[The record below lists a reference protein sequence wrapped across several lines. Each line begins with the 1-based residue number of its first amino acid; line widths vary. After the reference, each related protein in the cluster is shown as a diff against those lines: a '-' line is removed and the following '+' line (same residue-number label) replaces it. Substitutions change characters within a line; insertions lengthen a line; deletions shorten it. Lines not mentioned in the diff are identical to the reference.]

1 MEKNKE
7 RLEVIENIK
16 EAATRGDFHA
26 KVEIND
32 PVITT
37 KEQKNVILNYDILKN
52 NPVSRIKRIV
62 ARNIAK
68 NYTKIFNYDS
78 EIIGMENL
86 KKIKTGAI
94 ITSNHFSPKDSTV
107 IMYATNKVKRREHLD
122 IIVEEE
128 NIFMTGRFGFLMQ
141 NCGTIPIS
149 KSNKY
154 LEKNFMPSVK
164 VLLDNKDLILI
175 YPEEQMWFNYKKP
188 RPCKIGAYHIAA
200 KFNVPVVPCFT
211 ELREKKEYD
220 DDGFKKLKF
229 VLHIMEPIYPD
240 PNKSIKENKEEMR
253 KKDYAAKVKAYEEA
267 YGKKLDYKF
276 EDDDIAGM

>member
-128 NIFMTGRFGFLMQ
+128 NIFMTGRFGFQ
-141 NCGTIPIS
+141 
-149 KSNKY
+149 
-154 LEKNFMPSVK
+154 
-164 VLLDNKDLILI
+164 
-175 YPEEQMWFNYKKP
+175 
-188 RPCKIGAYHIAA
+188 
-200 KFNVPVVPCFT
+200 
-211 ELREKKEYD
+211 
-220 DDGFKKLKF
+220 
-229 VLHIMEPIYPD
+229 
-240 PNKSIKENKEEMR
+240 
-253 KKDYAAKVKAYEEA
+253 
-267 YGKKLDYKF
+267 
-276 EDDDIAGM
+276 